1 MQNEGVE
8 HSFAAS
14 NVPFLLTML
23 CKVFVCQIWWFIWLE
38 NNNQILHG
46 CLSENGKWLNG
57 FSVPHSLSPDLRES
71 ESKHK
76 HWVCSRYASHPQT
89 AFISKSGR
97 ATSGGWNLPDL
108 GSCRLR
114 CSRMGFA
121 SEDSSSLHLLLGT
134 DVCKN
139 FFFLFGH
146 TSWYVGS

>member
-14 NVPFLLTML
+14 HASFLLTML
-23 CKVFVCQIWWFIWLE
+23 CKVFICQIWWFTWLE
-38 NNNQILHG
+38 NNNQNLHG
-46 CLSENGKWLNG
+46 CLVKNGKWLNG
-57 FSVPHSLSPDLRES
+57 FSVPHSLCPDLRES

-76 HWVCSRYASHPQT
+76 PWVCSRYASHPRT
-89 AFISKSGR
+89 AFISKSGT

-108 GSCRLR
+108 GFLRPR
-114 CSRMGFA
+114 CSRVGFA
-121 SEDSSSLHLLLGT
+121 SKGSSSLHLLLGT

-146 TSWYVGS
+146 TAWHVGS